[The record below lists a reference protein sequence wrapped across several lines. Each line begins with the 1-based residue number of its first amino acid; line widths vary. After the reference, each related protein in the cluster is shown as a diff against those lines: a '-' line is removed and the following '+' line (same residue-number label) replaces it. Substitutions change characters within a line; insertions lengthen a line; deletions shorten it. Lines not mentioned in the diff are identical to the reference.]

1 MVRNNHNIS
10 LLAINNYI
18 TKQIVILRGK
28 PMEKNILEIRPAG
41 YAYLMEKLELTGFS
55 NWHTSFVSLTG
66 THRSKILGEA

>member
-1 MVRNNHNIS
+1 
-10 LLAINNYI
+10 
-18 TKQIVILRGK
+18 
-28 PMEKNILEIRPAG
+28 MEKNILEIRPAG